1 MPAAKTTNKS
11 EQGSDKPTAQEVADK
26 VAAEGHTPGERPNV
40 TIVEG
45 QQPGDPSA
53 VAPGDAP
60 ADTTDPRE
68 RVSTVPVDAAKA
80 AEAAK
85 AGQGPVAAYVKTGDT
100 PVTGPAD
107 PNRDVKKDRY
117 EEYEHQGV
125 KLRRNMET
133 GKSER
138 VNPKGESKPE

>member
-1 MPAAKTTNKS
+1 MTTAKARTDKAT

-26 VAAEGHTPGERPNV
+26 VLAEGHAPGEKPNV
-40 TIVEG
+40 TVVEG
-45 QQPGDPSA
+45 QVPGEPSA

-68 RVSTVPVDAAKA
+68 QVSTVVISGDKL

-85 AGQGPVAAYVKTGDT
+85 AGQGPVAGYVKTGDA
-100 PVTGPAD
+100 PAPGQPD
-107 PNRDVKKDRY
+107 PNRDTSTDRY
-117 EEYEHQGV
+117 EEYEVGGV
-125 KLRRNMET
+125 KLRRNLET

-138 VNPKGESKPE
+138 A